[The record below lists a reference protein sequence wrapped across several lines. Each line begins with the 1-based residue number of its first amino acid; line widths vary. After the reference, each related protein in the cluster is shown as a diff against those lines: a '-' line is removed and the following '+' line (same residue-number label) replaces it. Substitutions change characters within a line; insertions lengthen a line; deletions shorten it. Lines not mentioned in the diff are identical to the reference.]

1 MHNSSKLGPS
11 RWSPDEGWDGL
22 LVRLAAHVPEMAAG
36 FVDKVSGIPEYASG
50 GVTREEL
57 LATAERT
64 FEQLVA
70 ALRRGGTE
78 LEGELAGA
86 ARELGGRRAR
96 AGIPPESLMSAVR
109 LDFPVIWAQL
119 LALVDPADGA
129 ALNSRVEEVWNLVD
143 QYATQTRNGYL
154 DERVRMAQEEAV
166 VERDFI
172 AQLFAPGGH
181 GPETLQ
187 RIGTALDLAPGA
199 ELSLA
204 AARGEAGAVLRT
216 LGVAPA
222 ARFRVYVYESGDV
235 VYGFWKVPASGS
247 PLPPG
252 LSRIPCGLV
261 SSIPGLAG
269 VREAAVEAEALARVA
284 HEGDDGPLDT
294 GTAWPRVARRLLDD
308 ARLPLRAAVD
318 RSLESCRPNERE
330 RLEETARSILATGN
344 VTATA
349 AALFCHRN
357 TILNRMAR
365 FQEVTGID
373 LTVPEQAARLVV
385 AWA

>member
-1 MHNSSKLGPS
+1 MHNES
-11 RWSPDEGWDGL
+11 RWTPGEGWDGL
-22 LVRLAAHVPEMAAG
+22 LTRLAAQVPRMAAG
-36 FVDKVSGIPEYASG
+36 FVERISAIPEYASG
-50 GVTREEL
+50 GVTTEEL
-57 LATAERT
+57 LTTAKQT

-70 ALRRGGTE
+70 ALRNGRTE
-78 LEGELAGA
+78 LDGELASA
-86 ARELGGRRAR
+86 ARALGGRRAR

-109 LDFPVIWAQL
+109 LDFPVIWTEL

-129 ALNSRVEEVWNLVD
+129 ALNSRVEEVWNVVD

-154 DERVRMAQEEAV
+154 DERVRMAHEEAV

-172 AQLFAPGGH
+172 AQVFAPGGQ
-181 GPETLQ
+181 GPESLQ
-187 RIGTALDLAPGA
+187 RIGAALGLDPEAA
-199 ELSLA
+199 LSLA

-222 ARFRVYVYESGDV
+222 VRSRVYIYESGDL
-235 VYGFWKVPASGS
+235 VYGFWKIPAGGS

-261 SSIPGLAG
+261 PSVRGLAG
-269 VREAAVEAEALARVA
+269 IRDAALEAEALARVA

-294 GTAWPRVARRLLDD
+294 ESAWPRVARRLLED

-318 RSLESCRPNERE
+318 RSLEACRPSERE

-373 LTVPEQAARLVV
+373 LSVPEQAARLVV